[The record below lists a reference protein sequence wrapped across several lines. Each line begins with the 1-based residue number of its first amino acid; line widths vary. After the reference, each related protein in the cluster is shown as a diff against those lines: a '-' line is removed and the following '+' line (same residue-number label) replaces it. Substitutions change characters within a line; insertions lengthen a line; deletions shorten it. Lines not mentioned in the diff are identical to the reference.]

1 MFAGIIEEIGSIES
15 VQFDRGNLRLR
26 ILAPKST
33 AELQIG
39 DSVCID
45 GVCHTVVAIA
55 SSSFEVQ
62 SVEETLK
69 KTTLGALKE
78 GSRVNLELPLRLNE
92 RIGGHIVLG
101 HVDTVGTINNI
112 EPREGSRMF
121 SISFS
126 RQFDKYVVPIGSIA
140 VDGVSLTVA
149 QVTEGEVRVSIIP
162 HTLENTVFKFREVGD
177 NVNIEFDIL
186 GKYAERLIEKGM
198 PLNKVENVLS
208 EMHLKELR
216 L

>member
-15 VQFDRGNLRLR
+15 VQSDRSNLRLR
-26 ILAPKST
+26 ILASKIT

-45 GVCHTVVAIA
+45 GVCQTVVSKT
-55 SSSFEVQ
+55 SSSFDVQ

-69 KTTLGALKE
+69 KTTVGTFKK

-101 HVDTVGTINNI
+101 HIDTVGTISNI

-126 RQFDKYVVPIGSIA
+126 RQFDKYVVPVGSIA

-149 QVTEGEVRVSIIP
+149 QANEGEIRVSIIP
-162 HTLENTVFKFREVGD
+162 HTLENTVFKFRKIGD
-177 NVNIEFDIL
+177 SVNLEFDIL
-186 GKYAERLIEKGM
+186 GKYAERLIEKGKA
-198 PLNKVENVLS
+198 PKNEEIVLS
-208 EMHLKELR
+208 ETRLGELR
-216 L
+216 S